1 MGMRGRIGNG
11 KSAYRRWPIAAAAVL
26 AGAALAAPSASS
38 GAEPGAV
45 APKGHAP
52 KVTITKGPPSKTNS
66 NRATFKF
73 KSNRKKT
80 KFKCKV
86 DGGSY
91 QKCSSPRK
99 VSVGKGSHTFSVY
112 GTSLGVPG
120 PVDTWKW
127 KVTGRSA
134 TGRHH
139 QIQNYVFDGGPG
151 ASLNGLVISANGPV
165 GCALA
170 YCLVKEDTLG
180 ADGAVIGGGPYPDCN
195 AEYHFHGFLFEQ
207 PDQPSG
213 CGWGTVSAFG
223 TTQSSEVRGTAIAI
237 TLETA
242 ALQAEKPKN
251 ARKQLGVAL
260 EQLNAAAQNPA
271 LDVASAASLIQAAQL
286 DAQADV
292 QLGKAAAQRGKQRAK
307 KMKKAE
313 KLIEDA
319 LALKRQ
325 VWDALVYQQ

>member
-1 MGMRGRIGNG
+1 MGKGVCGVRLWVAA
-11 KSAYRRWPIAAAAVL
+11 SLLPAAAILAVNVP
-26 AGAALAAPSASS
+26 AG
-38 GAEPGAV
+38 GAEPGAQ
-45 APKGHAP
+45 APRGHAP
-52 KVTITKGPPSKTNS
+52 KVKITKGPPAKTKS

-73 KSNRKKT
+73 KSNRRKT

-127 KVTGRSA
+127 RVTGRSA

-151 ASLNGLVISANGPV
+151 ASLNGLVISANGPT

-180 ADGAVIGGGPYPDCN
+180 ADGAVVGGGPYPDCD
-195 AEYHFHGFLFEQ
+195 AEYHYHGFLFEQ

-223 TTQSSEVRGTAIAI
+223 TTQPSEVRGTAIAI

-242 ALQAEKPKN
+242 ALQAEKPKH
-251 ARKQLGVAL
+251 ARNQLGVAL

-271 LDVASAASLIQAAQL
+271 LDVASAASLTQAAQL

-307 KMKKAE
+307 KMKKAR
-313 KLIEDA
+313 KLIEEA

-325 VWDALVYQQ
+325 VWDSLAYGV